1 MFLKV
6 AVVNNS
12 GNMGKTTICESMLK
26 PRIEGAE
33 VVKVES
39 LNYDGTEDEKLHAR
53 DFNLILKRIGV
64 ADKVIVDVG
73 ASNIEE
79 FISQMESYEDSQ
91 EDIDFFIVPVI
102 PMDKQ
107 QVDSV
112 ATVATL
118 LDIGVNP
125 ERIKFI
131 FNMADKIV
139 PFERQFRIFLD
150 GMKAY
155 KKVKI
160 NSNSIIYHTNVFTM
174 LTKMNKSFV
183 EVSCDDR
190 DFRSLI
196 RQTESREE
204 RERLSEEQSVKRLVN
219 GVNKDLDIAFANL
232 EII

>member
-6 AVVNNS
+6 ACVNNS
-12 GNMGKTTICESMLK
+12 GNMGKTTLCEAMLK
-26 PRIEGAE
+26 PRIAGAE

-39 LNYDGTEDEKLHAR
+39 LNYDGTEDEKLHSR
-53 DFNLILKRIGV
+53 DFDIILKRIGV
-64 ADKVIVDVG
+64 TDKVIVDVG

-79 FISQMESYEDSQ
+79 FISQMESYEGSQ
-91 EDIDFFIVPVI
+91 EDIDYFIVPVI

-118 LDIGVNP
+118 LDIGVEP

-131 FNMADKIV
+131 FNMVDKVI
-139 PFERQFRIFLD
+139 PFERQFRIFLS
-150 GMKAY
+150 GMNSY

-160 NSNSIIYHTNVFTM
+160 NNNSIVYYTNVFAM
-174 LTKMNKSFV
+174 LTKMNKSFA
-183 EVSCDDR
+183 EVSSDER

-204 RERLSEEQSVKRLVN
+204 REKLSEEQSVKRLVN
-219 GVNKDLDIAFANL
+219 GVIKDLDIAFSNL
-232 EII
+232 DIL